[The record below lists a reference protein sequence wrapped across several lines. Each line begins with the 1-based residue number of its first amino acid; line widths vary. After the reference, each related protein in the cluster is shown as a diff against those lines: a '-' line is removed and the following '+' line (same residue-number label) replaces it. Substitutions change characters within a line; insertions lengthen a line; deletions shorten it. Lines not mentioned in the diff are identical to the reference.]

1 MSVEIGQKVTKR
13 PSWGI
18 GETKNGEKAQPITG
32 FVRYIHPKGRYYVV
46 EFPMRNGRIRECF
59 YDR

>member
-18 GETKNGEKAQPITG
+18 GGNKNGEKAQPLTG
-32 FVRYIHPKGRYYVV
+32 YVWYIHPKGRYYVV